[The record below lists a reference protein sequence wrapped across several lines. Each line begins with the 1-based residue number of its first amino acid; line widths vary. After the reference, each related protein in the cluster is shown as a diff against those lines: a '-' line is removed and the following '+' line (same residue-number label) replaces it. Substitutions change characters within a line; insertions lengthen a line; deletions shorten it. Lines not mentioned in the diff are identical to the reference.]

1 VVKKPRY
8 RAPALEKGLE
18 ILELLAP
25 RAGAMTLSEISAGLK
40 RSKSE
45 IFRMLQVLEE
55 RRYLARPAG
64 AEGYVLTN
72 RLFMLG
78 MEHPPVK
85 GLMEAALPVMH
96 RLAAQI
102 LQPCHLAIP
111 SEEMIVVV
119 ARVES
124 PGDVGFVVRVG
135 HRRPI
140 PQSTSGLVLLAFQP
154 EEARARWL
162 QTLERKQVR
171 YERERLAGRL
181 RGIAARGY
189 ACIPSEVVSG
199 VTDLSAPIL
208 LQGAAIAALTV
219 PFAERRGD
227 RSDRSDR
234 SDRGDRGEPGRS
246 VVLLCEAAG
255 VISRE
260 LEG

>member
-1 VVKKPRY
+1 MGKKPRY

-18 ILELLAP
+18 ILEYLAP
-25 RAGAMTLSEISAGLK
+25 RTGAMTLSEISEGVG

-55 RRYLARPAG
+55 RRYLARPPG
-64 AEGYVLTN
+64 TEGYMLTN

-85 GLMEAALPVMH
+85 GLVEAAIPVMH
-96 RLAAQI
+96 RLAAEI
-102 LQPCHLAIP
+102 LQPCHLAIA
-111 SEEMIVVV
+111 SEELIVVI

-140 PQSTSGLVLLAFQP
+140 PHSTSGLVLLAFQP

-162 QTLERKQVR
+162 ETIARKRVR
-171 YERERLAGRL
+171 YERRHLEGSVRSISR
-181 RGIAARGY
+181 RGY
-189 ACIPSEVVSG
+189 ACIPSVVLTG

-208 LQGAAIAALTV
+208 LHGAAIAALTV
-219 PFAERRGD
+219 PFARR
-227 RSDRSDR
+227 RET
-234 SDRGDRGEPGRS
+234 RGEPRGAIANLRR
-246 VVLLCEAAG
+246 AAAR
-255 VISRE
+255 ISRE

>member
-1 VVKKPRY
+1 MVKKPRY

-18 ILELLAP
+18 ILEFLAP
-25 RAGAMTLSEISAGLK
+25 RTGGMTLSEISEGVA

-64 AEGYVLTN
+64 TDGYVLTN

-85 GLMEAALPVMH
+85 GLMDAAMPVMH
-96 RLAAQI
+96 QLAAQI

-111 SEEMIVVV
+111 SEELIVVI
-119 ARVES
+119 ARAES

-140 PQSTSGLVLLAFQP
+140 PHSTSGLVLLAFQP
-154 EEARARWL
+154 KEIRARWL
-162 QTLERKQVR
+162 RTLEARQVR
-171 YERERLAGRL
+171 YEGKRLAECL
-181 RGIAARGY
+181 RRIAIRGY
-189 ACIPSEVVSG
+189 ACIPSEVVTG

-208 LQGAAIAALTV
+208 VQGAAIAALTV
-219 PFAERRGD
+219 PFAERRG
-227 RSDRSDR
+227 S
-234 SDRGDRGEPGRS
+234 RGEPSEAIEQLQR
-246 VVLLCEAAG
+246 AAG
-255 VISRE
+255 LISRD
-260 LEG
+260 LE

>member
-1 VVKKPRY
+1 VIKKQRY

-18 ILELLAP
+18 ILEFLAP
-25 RAGAMTLSEISAGLK
+25 RTEAMTLSEISEGVG
-40 RSKSE
+40 RSRSE

-55 RRYLARPAG
+55 RRYLARAAG
-64 AEGYVLTN
+64 TEGYVLTN

-85 GLMEAALPVMH
+85 GLMEAAMPVMH
-96 RLAAQI
+96 QLAEQI

-111 SEEMIVVV
+111 SEELIVVV

-140 PQSTSGLVLLAFQP
+140 PHSTSGLVLLAFQH
-154 EEARARWL
+154 EDVRERWL
-162 QTLERKQVR
+162 ATLQRKEVPYERK
-171 YERERLAGRL
+171 RLAGSL
-181 RGIAARGY
+181 RSIAARGY
-189 ACIPSEVVSG
+189 ACIPSEVVIG

-219 PFAERRGD
+219 PFAERRGAH
-227 RSDRSDR
+227 
-234 SDRGDRGEPGRS
+234 GELS
-246 VVLLCEAAG
+246 ESIEQLLRAAG
-255 VISRE
+255 RISRE

>member
-1 VVKKPRY
+1 VAKKPRY

-18 ILELLAP
+18 ILEFLAP
-25 RAGAMTLSEISAGLK
+25 RAQAMTLSEISAGLG

-55 RRYLARPAG
+55 RRYLSRPSG

-85 GLMEAALPVMH
+85 GLMEAAMPVMH
-96 RLAAQI
+96 RLAAEI

-111 SEEMIVVV
+111 SEELIVVV

-140 PQSTSGLVLLAFQP
+140 PHSTSGLVLLAFQP
-154 EEARARWL
+154 GEARARWL
-162 QTLERKQVR
+162 ETLERKQVR
-171 YERERLAGRL
+171 YERERIASQL
-181 RGIAARGY
+181 RRIAIRGY
-189 ACIPSEVVSG
+189 ACIPSEVISG

-208 LQGAAIAALTV
+208 LHGTAIAALTV
-219 PFAERRGD
+219 PFLERRGA
-227 RSDRSDR
+227 
-234 SDRGDRGEPGRS
+234 RGEPARS
-246 VVLLCEAAG
+246 IAQLRQAAER
-255 VISRE
+255 ISRE
-260 LEG
+260 LQG

>member
-1 VVKKPRY
+1 VIEKQRY

-18 ILELLAP
+18 ILEFLAP
-25 RAGAMTLSEISAGLK
+25 RTEAMTLSEISDGVR

-55 RRYLARPAG
+55 RHYLSRAAG
-64 AEGYVLTN
+64 TDGYVLTH

-85 GLMEAALPVMH
+85 GLMEAAMPVMH
-96 RLAAQI
+96 GLAEQI

-111 SEEMIVVV
+111 SEELIVVI

-140 PQSTSGLVLLAFQP
+140 PHSTSGLVLLAFQP
-154 EEARARWL
+154 ESIRERWL
-162 QTLERKQVR
+162 ETLKRKQVP
-171 YERERLAGRL
+171 YEGKRLAGSL

-189 ACIPSEVVSG
+189 ARIPSEVIVG

-208 LQGAAIAALTV
+208 SRGAAIAALTV
-219 PFAERRGD
+219 PFAERRGA
-227 RSDRSDR
+227 
-234 SDRGDRGEPGRS
+234 RGELSESIEP
-246 VVLLCEAAG
+246 LLRAAG
-255 VISRE
+255 RISRE

>member
-1 VVKKPRY
+1 MQVAQTRRY

-18 ILELLAP
+18 ILEFLAP
-25 RAGAMTLSEISAGLK
+25 RTRAMKLSEICAGLE

-45 IFRMLQVLEE
+45 IFRMLQVLEQQQ
-55 RRYLARPAG
+55 YLARPAG
-64 AEGYVLTN
+64 ADGYVLTN
-72 RLFMLG
+72 RLFLLG

-85 GLMEAALPVMH
+85 GLMETAMPVMH
-96 RLAAQI
+96 RLAEQI

-111 SEEMIVVV
+111 SEELIVVV

-154 EEARARWL
+154 DDIRARWL
-162 QTLERKQVR
+162 ETLRRKQVR
-171 YERERLAGRL
+171 YERKRLAGHL
-181 RGIAARGY
+181 RAIAARGY
-189 ACIPSEVVSG
+189 ACIPSEVVTG

-208 LQGAAIAALTV
+208 LRGAAIAALTV
-219 PFAERRGD
+219 PCAQRRGAGAKLS
-227 RSDRSDR
+227 RSIAQLRQ
-234 SDRGDRGEPGRS
+234 
-246 VVLLCEAAG
+246 AAG
-255 VISRE
+255 RISRE

>member
-1 VVKKPRY
+1 MSKKQRY
-8 RAPALEKGLE
+8 RAPALQKGLE
-18 ILELLAP
+18 ILELLAS
-25 RAGAMTLSEISAGLK
+25 RTGAMTLSEISEGLG

-55 RRYLARPAG
+55 LRYLARPAG
-64 AEGYVLTN
+64 TEGYLLTN

-85 GLMEAALPVMH
+85 GLMEVAMPVMH

-111 SEEMIVVV
+111 SEELIVVI

-140 PQSTSGLVLLAFQP
+140 AHSTSGLVLLAFQP
-154 EEARARWL
+154 EEMRAAWL
-162 QTLERKQVR
+162 ETLERKQVR
-171 YERERLAGRL
+171 YERKRLAGSL
-181 RGIAARGY
+181 RSIATRGY

-208 LQGAAIAALTV
+208 VRGAAIAALTV
-219 PFAERRGD
+219 PYAERRCTRGLLRKSIEQVCQAAD
-227 RSDRSDR
+227 R
-234 SDRGDRGEPGRS
+234 
-246 VVLLCEAAG
+246 
-255 VISRE
+255 ISRE
-260 LEG
+260 LA